1 MPLVLVHD
9 LVDDKYVQGPEA
21 VVSNINHK
29 IDTIGD
35 SNNKENVESGAILSL
50 KKMSWSPVS

>member
-9 LVDDKYVQGPEA
+9 LADDKYVQGPEA

-35 SNNKENVESGAILSL
+35 SNNKENVESGAPPPPNSEECART
-50 KKMSWSPVS
+50 

>member
-9 LVDDKYVQGPEA
+9 LVDNKYVQGPEA

-35 SNNKENVESGAILSL
+35 SNNKENVESGVRTIVLMYFYEL
-50 KKMSWSPVS
+50 Y